1 MIIIPCH
8 STLFLLFL
16 EYEKKRKE
24 RNKIKKVWVKNKK
37 TLYKRLEWRKNKST
51 ILASDSPWENDKK
64 KMRKS
69 LLLYEILTDHT
80 WENNKI

>member
-1 MIIIPCH
+1 M
-8 STLFLLFL
+8 
-16 EYEKKRKE
+16 
-24 RNKIKKVWVKNKK
+24 KNKK

-51 ILASDSPWENDKK
+51 ILASDSPWGNNKK
-64 KMRKS
+64 KIRKS

>member
-1 MIIIPCH
+1 
-8 STLFLLFL
+8 
-16 EYEKKRKE
+16 
-24 RNKIKKVWVKNKK
+24 VKNKK